1 METLCSLF
9 GKKRQ
14 WYYANQEKVISN
26 RQRIKIIADQI
37 MIYRISCPRIGGPKL
52 YELLKM
58 SVGKDITHGR
68 DSFLKVYSDLG
79 FKLLPNKKIH
89 TTNSNHIFVKYPN
102 RIIGVEAA
110 YPNHIWVSDIT
121 YVWISGDVLYLH
133 LVTDAYSHCV
143 IGWHLSESLEAKNT
157 IKALLMA
164 IQTAG
169 GGNLCGT
176 IHHSDRGSQYACNEY
191 VECLKLHHI
200 QISMTERYNPTDN
213 PIAERQNGILKTE
226 WIYQQE
232 IYANYE
238 TALYEI
244 GNAIDAYNNIR
255 PHMSIGY
262 KRPMEVYLGS
272 EPGPN
277 LWKKN
282 KKV

>member
-1 METLCSLF
+1 
-9 GKKRQ
+9 
-14 WYYANQEKVISN
+14 
-26 RQRIKIIADQI
+26 
-37 MIYRISCPRIGGPKL
+37 
-52 YELLKM
+52 
-58 SVGKDITHGR
+58 
-68 DSFLKVYSDLG
+68 
-79 FKLLPNKKIH
+79 
-89 TTNSNHIFVKYPN
+89 
-102 RIIGVEAA
+102 
-110 YPNHIWVSDIT
+110 
-121 YVWISGDVLYLH
+121 
-133 LVTDAYSHCV
+133 V